1 MFGRSHNIH
10 QIFGLYTVFNHE
22 WPNSM
27 REALFIKRNSDKWKA
42 IEQAT
47 SAAAT
52 RPDPDELV
60 ANFIELTDDL
70 SYARTFYP
78 DANVTRYLN
87 GLAAQM
93 HRGLMQNRRD
103 DRSRIITF
111 WQYELPLLFRQSHRL
126 LAVSALIFG
135 VACALGWLS
144 AAHDNTFV
152 RLILGDAYVNMTL
165 ENIKKGDPLGVYA
178 SQDQGSMF
186 IQITLNNIYVS
197 FRTFIFGLLA
207 SFGTMA
213 MLFYNGVMLGSFQYF
228 FYERGLLLDSVLKIW
243 IHGTL
248 EISAIVIAG
257 CAGLTVGNSLLFPG
271 TYSRLVSFKRGMKQ
285 GLKIAVG
292 LVPVFII
299 AGFLESF
306 ITRLTLHPI
315 VSGGIIFAS
324 ASFILWYFIF
334 YPRTLNRS
342 VTQ

>member
-1 MFGRSHNIH
+1 
-10 QIFGLYTVFNHE
+10 
-22 WPNSM
+22 M
-27 REALFIKRNSDKWKA
+27 REAQFVKRNAEKWNA
-42 IEQAT
+42 IEQSQST
-47 SAAAT
+47 T
-52 RPDPDELV
+52 LTKQNPDTLV
-60 ANFIELTDDL
+60 DNFIELTDDL

-87 GLAAQM
+87 GLAAQT

-103 DRSRIITF
+103 DRSRIRTF
-111 WQYELPLLFRQSHRL
+111 WQYELPLLFGQSHRL
-126 LAVSALIFG
+126 LAVSALVFAT
-135 VACALGWLS
+135 ACALGWLS

-152 RLILGDAYVNMTL
+152 RLILGDGYVNMTL

-186 IQITLNNIYVS
+186 IQITLNNIYVA
-197 FRTFIFGLLA
+197 FRTFIFGLFA
-207 SFGTMA
+207 SFGTLA

-228 FYERGLLLDSVLKIW
+228 FFERGLLLDSVLKIW

-248 EISAIVIAG
+248 EISAIIIAG

-271 TYSRLVSFKRGMKQ
+271 TFSRLVSFKRGMKQ

-292 LVPVFII
+292 LVPIFVM

-306 ITRLTLHPI
+306 VTRLTLHPV
-315 VSGGIIFAS
+315 VSAGIIFAS
-324 ASFILWYFIF
+324 ASFIIWYFIL
-334 YPRTLNRS
+334 YPRILNHS